1 MTSMNSQPGDDD
13 LYENSAWGD
22 YPLYSSS
29 PELPII
35 TSVNVQ
41 KKTVAYFI
49 RIFSVVASAAT

>member
-1 MTSMNSQPGDDD
+1 MNSQPGDDD